1 MSGNPLLTNTSPLL
15 LLSHAENKAEETM
28 VAVPRT
34 TTTLRAAASRQMSA
48 PVKPSTP
55 SSKGTVYFVRH
66 GESTSNERNIFAGVL
81 DVELTAFGKM
91 QARQAGEDIKK
102 KGVTFDV
109 VYVSHLRRARQTC
122 DIALAVSNSL
132 RSPSIEPQI
141 DHRLSEKS
149 FGIFA
154 QRNKNLLRLAL
165 GYEGF
170 EALLHSH
177 NETPPSG
184 ESILQVYERV
194 AQFYDEKITP
204 HLERGENV
212 LVVCHQYVLE
222 PLALYLNGL
231 PATDYQHLKL
241 PNGKALSR
249 DELVTFQQKES
260 GGFATFRKK
269 LNDLA
274 TMWGIWLNAI
284 AFIIGIILKCVVFP
298 TALPANLFTTI
309 IVACLAIST
318 FYAYLDID
326 FSASRG
332 KISNMVK
339 SVVNGW
345 MLLRWGVGTL
355 LLASGWVYQGPEDL
369 YKVMW
374 ILLWMVPPALTTPV
388 LSILWGGNLYPS
400 AVLSRTLS
408 IFISAALI
416 GLLAIVMLPI
426 SPASLGFFYVI
437 LILGLAIPGTAAQA
451 WRWRASVE
459 SNHHS
464 KNWKFI
470 GIFAGGLMALA
481 AGFQFTPSQ
490 IISDV
495 FWGAHPENSLACLQ
509 QLGMALL
516 SLLLMRTLAAL
527 TVIFA
532 PNWSNKAE
540 AQDAYILLVTPNF
553 FLWASLF
560 SGAQT
565 LTNQQVLEYALFW
578 AGLGFFFIPL
588 IEQIAFMN
596 AFTRRMLKEALQSS
610 RINTEDARKL
620 FQHLDID
627 GNQVLDKAE
636 LMPLLRLIED
646 HTTGQRNA
654 EDIRPYL
661 VTRLFEIIDADQSG
675 AIDMHEFES
684 YLSRHGLVVN
694 LNVT

>member
-1 MSGNPLLTNTSPLL
+1 
-15 LLSHAENKAEETM
+15 M
-28 VAVPRT
+28 VAVTDIT
-34 TTTLRAAASRQMSA
+34 TAPAAAASRPASVWA
-48 PVKPSTP
+48 KPST
-55 SSKGTVYFVRH
+55 SRSKGTIYFVRH

-91 QARQAGEDIKK
+91 QARQAGHDIQR
-102 KGVTFDV
+102 KGVTFDA
-109 VYVSHLRRARQTC
+109 VYVSHLKRARQTC

-132 RSPSIEPQI
+132 RSPDIQPQI
-141 DHRLSEKS
+141 DSRLSEKS

-170 EALLHSH
+170 ERLLHSH

-194 AQFYDEKITP
+194 AQFYEAEIVP
-204 HLERGENV
+204 RLERGENV

-222 PLALYLNGL
+222 PLALYLSGL
-231 PATDYQHLKL
+231 PATDYHHLKL

-249 DELVTFQQKES
+249 DELVAFQQKES
-260 GGFATFRKK
+260 SGTASLRKK
-269 LNDLA
+269 VNDLA

-284 AFIIGIILKCVVFP
+284 AFIVGILLKCIVIPV
-298 TALPANLFTTI
+298 ALPSSVFTTI
-309 IVACLAIST
+309 IVACLALST

-332 KISNMVK
+332 KISKMVT

-345 MLLRWGVGTL
+345 MLARWGVGAGL
-355 LLASGWVYQGPEDL
+355 LFSGWVYQGPEDL
-369 YKVMW
+369 YKVLW

-416 GLLAIVMLPI
+416 ALLSIVMLPI

-437 LILGLAIPGTAAQA
+437 LTLGLAIPGAAAQV
-451 WRWRASVE
+451 WRWRSSVE

-470 GIFAGGLMALA
+470 GIFAGGLMALV
-481 AGFQFTPSQ
+481 AGFQFTPPQ
-490 IISDV
+490 IIADV
-495 FWGAHPENSLACLQ
+495 FSGAHPENSLACLQ
-509 QLGMALL
+509 QLGIALL
-516 SLLLMRTLAAL
+516 SLVLMRAVAAL
-527 TVIFA
+527 TLVFA
-532 PNWSNKAE
+532 KNWSNKAE

-560 SGAQT
+560 SGAT
-565 LTNQQVLEYALFW
+565 IVGHQQVLEYALFW
-578 AGLGFFFIPL
+578 AALGFFFVPL
-588 IEQIAFMN
+588 VEQLAFMN
-596 AFTRRMLKEALQSS
+596 AFTRRMLKEALRSS
-610 RINTEDARKL
+610 RVAAEDAQRL
-620 FQHLDID
+620 FQNLDVD
-627 GNQVLDKAE
+627 GNQSLDKAE
-636 LMPLLRLIED
+636 LMALLQLIED

-661 VTRLFEIIDADQSG
+661 VERLFNIIDANQNG
-675 AIDMHEFES
+675 AIEAHEFED

-694 LNVT
+694 LNVV